1 MKKLIKRYIRWSIAK
16 SLGYPLEIC
25 TARRYANY
33 VFDAPMRKWLFRLR
47 IVRQFGKNRD
57 SVPQL
62 KQISAFIRGE
72 AEEVSE

>member
-1 MKKLIKRYIRWSIAK
+1 MRELIKRYIRWSIVK

-25 TARRYANY
+25 TARRYVNY

-47 IVRQFGKNRD
+47 IVRQFGQNLD

-62 KQISAFIRGE
+62 ERMSAFIRGE
-72 AEEVSE
+72 IEEVGE